1 MPLFMHVCHHHFFS
15 QEINGTAASAHCRIF
30 HWRWLA
36 LEKMLCAVSIPPTRG
51 NGLLKLPIPMRG
63 RHNTSAKRR
72 LEAGDNRTIQQ
83 AKHQGRSK
91 AEKKIFASRPSH
103 NMPIISMQCLVPV
116 HAEETLEQQGIRP
129 RVNVIRVTARFVG
142 APQVVQ

>member
-1 MPLFMHVCHHHFFS
+1 MPVTTTSFYRKSIARQHLLIAGYFT
-15 QEINGTAASAHCRIF
+15 GDG
-30 HWRWLA
+30 WLSKKCFA
-36 LEKMLCAVSIPPTRG
+36 QSRYRPTCG

-72 LEAGDNRTIQQ
+72 LEARDNRTIQQ

-91 AEKKIFASRPSH
+91 AEKKIFASHPSH

-129 RVNVIRVTARFVG
+129 RVNAIRVTARFVG